1 MPVTKKEL
9 QAAVNAAKEET
20 KKALQT
26 VFDALNKG
34 QRNKLGKDDAIAAL
48 FDRWGVDREDSP

>member
-1 MPVTKKEL
+1 MTKKEL

>member
-1 MPVTKKEL
+1 VTKKEL
-9 QAAVNAAKEET
+9 QAAVSAAKEET
-20 KKALQT
+20 RKALQT

-34 QRNKLGKDDAIAAL
+34 QRSKLGKDKAIAAL